1 MMSTTPWEQPEW
13 SLCSKVIRAF
23 LNFNST
29 QLTSIQFKKWREIQ
43 LYLATLN
50 VRDHYG
56 LSDWD
61 YGGGGYGTGYGR
73 ATTITDPL
81 LLAEEERRGRNNS
94 RANQMNEMIVV
105 CKVA

>member
-1 MMSTTPWEQPEW
+1 MG
-13 SLCSKVIRAF
+13 
-23 LNFNST
+23 
-29 QLTSIQFKKWREIQ
+29 EIQ

-61 YGGGGYGTGYGR
+61 YGGGGGYGTGYGR

-81 LLAEEERRGRNNS
+81 LLAEEERRGRHNF
-94 RANQMNEMIVV
+94 
-105 CKVA
+105 